1 MEITYA
7 IKEQRIVDEGGD
19 VPNKWKMDQKTAR
32 NDSKLFIRQ
41 QLGYGRFRFFKA
53 LPDTGVFRKGK
64 QTKGDQKSKQGLE
77 VPFFVKKWPEI
88 MNEFFDFIKCPYP
101 PRNELR
107 FKSPNI
113 RTVRYGIETAA
124 LVGSRI
130 LTNMPNELKEST
142 TLYEF
147 EACVRYFLSNFYFFT
162 K

>member
-77 VPFFVKKWPEI
+77 VPFFVKKWPKI

-130 LTNMPNELKEST
+130 
-142 TLYEF
+142 
-147 EACVRYFLSNFYFFT
+147 
-162 K
+162 